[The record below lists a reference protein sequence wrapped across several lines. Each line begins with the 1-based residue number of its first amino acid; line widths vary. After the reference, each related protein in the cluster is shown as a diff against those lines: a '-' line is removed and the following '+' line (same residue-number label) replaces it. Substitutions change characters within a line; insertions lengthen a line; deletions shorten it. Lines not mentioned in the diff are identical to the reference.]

1 MDGLTAAGILLLG
14 VLLCLIGAGLMEHFR
29 DGAARRQEPGME
41 ELLAVTAAAAGAGIV
56 LWWIASMACAAASAL
71 LERTGRT
78 RAAAATRKL
87 SPAFMQRLVL
97 GALSFQLL
105 SGPVAQA
112 AVTVPGPEWTPTQG
126 GSSSAPA
133 IPGTGTNGTSAKT
146 SAEDAGA
153 GGADVSLL
161 APVTGPE
168 PHHPPVHVPD
178 GGADRQDSERGQ
190 VVLPQQPAITR
201 AAPPSSLN
209 PGWQPAAPVT
219 DPGMLAAPGT
229 RALTGESRPRVEG
242 GVAVQA
248 GDTLWDIAARHLGPG
263 ASDLDIALQ
272 WPRWHEANRELIGQ
286 NPNVLLPGQILH
298 PPFV

>member
-190 VVLPQQPAITR
+190 VVLPQQPAITG

-229 RALTGESRPRVEG
+229 RALAGESQPRVE